1 MLIQGLT
8 LWFAPG
14 TAVTCPLPQT
24 SGAASSPR
32 GRAAQRSSGAQTVPP
47 FHSSVMRSQQI
58 WEMSESGPGALPI
71 QSPWRNPTDDAFGI
85 ASSSTRTH
93 RRLERT
99 LSRQHFIKAPPN
111 FRILIP
117 KSKMSWWF
125 VFVVFLWARV
135 ESKFQNSFGM
145 GLVGISDSTSFS
157 AIRINSNLRNMI

>member
-99 LSRQHFIKAPPN
+99 LSRQHFIKAPSN

-117 KSKMSWWF
+117 KMSWRF